1 LISRFNEDGKK
12 SKSKGNHIWNVD
24 AKKMPDGSWIFREF
38 KRKIAPA
45 PHTRAFVGSVY
56 TWTPRVWDPQ
66 ASTADLKV
74 TFSSPPGQLPPWL
87 SWTENVLSGM
97 PAEDDVSVNVTAL
110 ATVSFLILFQCC
122 LHTDRLRR
130 QFSDSTGT
138 DHQLSLSFP
147 IEISRAG
154 EEYVLE
160 GYRSVRHQL
169 TIALRRLNSL
179 HSSQSFISALP
190 AHAMTAEPEYQQL
203 SK

>member
-1 LISRFNEDGKK
+1 MPKKMAKLDESPDFRPFKFRIQAFTNAFAEEVRLIAQAGTRLEETLSAKKIKSYLWNQKLISRFNEDGKK

-74 TFSSPPGQLPPWL
+74 IFSSPPGQLPPWL

-97 PAEDDVSVNVTAL
+97 PAEDDVSVQVTAL
-110 ATVSFLILFQCC
+110 ATVS
-122 LHTDRLRR
+122 RL
-130 QFSDSTGT
+130 
-138 DHQLSLSFP
+138 
-147 IEISRAG
+147 E
-154 EEYVLE
+154 
-160 GYRSVRHQL
+160 
-169 TIALRRLNSL
+169 
-179 HSSQSFISALP
+179 SSSMLP
-190 AHAMTAEPEYQQL
+190 TY
-203 SK
+203 